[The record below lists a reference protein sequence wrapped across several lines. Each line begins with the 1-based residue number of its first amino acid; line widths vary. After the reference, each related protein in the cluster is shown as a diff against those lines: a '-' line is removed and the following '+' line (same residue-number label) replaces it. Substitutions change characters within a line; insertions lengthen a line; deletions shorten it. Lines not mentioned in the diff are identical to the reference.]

1 VLKKIATVRA
11 GCKEKTKGIFMP
23 AVADVVAWL
32 DSFAPPGLA
41 AEWDN
46 VGLLLG
52 DPAAQCEKI
61 LTCLTV
67 TSEVVAEA
75 VSTGVNLI
83 VSHHPVLFRAAKKLT
98 AATQDGRLLLPLLR
112 AGIAVHSPHTA
123 FDNCPGGINDQLC
136 AMLGLTNVRPLR
148 TKPSSLLKLAVF
160 LPESDFG
167 KVSDAV
173 FAAGAGVIGRYDQCS
188 YRVTGTGTFF
198 PHEGTNPTI
207 GQIGRREE
215 VTEYRLEVILP
226 SERLDAVIAAVRASH
241 SYEEPAFEFYP
252 LAYPKSVSRDAE
264 SSERSGEG
272 RIGELAAPTPLGAL
286 AAKTK
291 SALRAAGCQLVGN
304 TSKPVTRIAVACGAA
319 GEFLA
324 DAIKQKADAFLTGE
338 LRFHDGLA
346 AHAAGIGVILPGHYA
361 TERPAVEVLAAKI
374 AAAFPGITVTASK
387 TESDPFDII
396 TEV

>member
-1 VLKKIATVRA
+1 VS
-11 GCKEKTKGIFMP
+11 
-23 AVADVVAWL
+23 WL
-32 DSFAPPGLA
+32 ESFAPPGLA

-52 DPAAQCEKI
+52 DAASPCERI

-67 TSEVVAEA
+67 TPEVVAEA
-75 VSTGVNLI
+75 VAGNVNLI
-83 VSHHPVLFRAAKKLT
+83 VSHHPVLFRGVKKLT
-98 AATQDGRLLLPLLR
+98 SASPDGRLLLPLLR
-112 AGIAVHSPHTA
+112 AGIAVYSPHTA

-136 AMLGLTNVRPLR
+136 ELLGLTNVRPLR
-148 TKPSSLLKLAVF
+148 TKPASLLKLAVF
-160 LPESDFG
+160 LPESDLG

-188 YRVTGTGTFF
+188 YRVSGTGTFF

-215 VTEYRLEVILP
+215 VAEYRLEVILP
-226 SERLDAVIAAVRASH
+226 ADKLDAVVAAVRQSH

-252 LAYPKSVSRDAE
+252 LAYPKAVRRDAE

-272 RIGELAAPTPLGAL
+272 RVGELTSPSNLGELAR
-286 AAKTK
+286 KTK
-291 SALRAAGCQLVGN
+291 TLLRAHGCHLVGDPA
-304 TSKPVTRIAVACGAA
+304 KPVARVAVACGAA

-324 DAIKQKADAFLTGE
+324 DAIREKADAFLTGE

-346 AHAAGIGVILPGHYA
+346 ANAAGVGVILPGHYA
-361 TERPAVEVLAAKI
+361 TERPAVEVLATKL
-374 AAAFPGITVTASK
+374 AAAFPGLSVRPSAAET
-387 TESDPFDII
+387 DPFIFVSDK
-396 TEV
+396 

>member
-1 VLKKIATVRA
+1 MSSEVNTVA
-11 GCKEKTKGIFMP
+11 NVMS
-23 AVADVVAWL
+23 WL
-32 DSFAPPGLA
+32 DAFAPPGLA

-52 DPAAQCEKI
+52 DPALPCDRI

-67 TSEVVAEA
+67 TPEVVAEA
-75 VSTGVNLI
+75 VATGVNLI
-83 VSHHPVLFRAAKKLT
+83 VSHHPVLFRAVRKLT
-98 AATQDGRLLLPLLR
+98 ATTPDGRLLLPLLR

-136 AMLGLTNVRPLR
+136 AMLGLSNVRPLR

-160 LPESDFG
+160 LPESDLG
-167 KVSDAV
+167 KVSDSV
-173 FAAGAGVIGRYDQCS
+173 FAAGAGIIGRYDQCS

-226 SERLDAVIAAVRASH
+226 AEKLDAVVAAVRASH

-252 LAYPKSVSRDAE
+252 LTFPKTVSRDAE

-272 RIGELAAPTPLGAL
+272 RIGELPAPTPLGQL
-286 AAKTK
+286 AAKAK
-291 SALRAAGCQLVGN
+291 SELRAAGCQLIGN
-304 TSKPVTRIAVACGAA
+304 PAKPVSRVAVACGAA

-338 LRFHDGLA
+338 LRFHDGLT
-346 AHAAGIGVILPGHYA
+346 AHAAGIGVILPGHFA
-361 TERPAVEVLAAKI
+361 TEHPAVEVLAIKL
-374 AAAFPGITVTASK
+374 AAAFSGVTVAPSRA
-387 TESDPFDII
+387 ESDPFG
-396 TEV
+396 VV